1 MNLHDYHKMPPVGAA
16 MTPFPYSVHPD
27 EPVAGVR
34 RLMVEHGIRHIPVQ
48 EGGRV
53 TGIISEHD
61 LNPLERPALQ
71 AAKADELC
79 ARDLLNHEPYVVDF
93 GTPLAEVVAEMAG
106 RRIGSAI
113 VVRHGKLAGIL
124 SVVDVCR
131 VLAEILEDRFPA
143 AGGGDAA

>member
-1 MNLHDYHKMPPVGAA
+1 MNLSDYRRMPPVGAA

-27 EPVAGVR
+27 EPIAGVR

-61 LNPLERPALQ
+61 LSPLERPALH
-71 AAKADELC
+71 AAKAHELC
-79 ARDLLNHEPYVVDF
+79 ARDLQGHDPYLVEF
-93 GTPLAEVVAEMAG
+93 GEPLAAVVAEMAE

-131 VLAEILEDRFPA
+131 VLAGILEDRFPTS
-143 AGGGDAA
+143 GGDDAA